1 MSWGN
6 GTTEGWWW
14 AMSVRL
20 GMGLKFISL
29 GGLSDLGL
37 TDQPGC
43 IFKGGSLES
52 EV

>member
-1 MSWGN
+1 
-6 GTTEGWWW
+6 
-14 AMSVRL
+14 MSVRL

-43 IFKGGSLES
+43 IFEGGSLES

>member
-37 TDQPGC
+37 TDQPGY
-43 IFKGGSLES
+43 IFKGGNLES